1 MVVGVETVY
10 NPATAIISSEGYVD
24 IADAMIVEYERPP
37 IGIKAVHF
45 S

>member
-1 MVVGVETVY
+1 MVVGVESVY
-10 NPATAIISSEGYVD
+10 NPATAIISSEGSVD
-24 IADAMIVEYERPP
+24 ITDAMIVEYEGPP

>member
-1 MVVGVETVY
+1 MVLDVESVY
-10 NPATAIISSEGYVD
+10 NPATAIISSEGSVD